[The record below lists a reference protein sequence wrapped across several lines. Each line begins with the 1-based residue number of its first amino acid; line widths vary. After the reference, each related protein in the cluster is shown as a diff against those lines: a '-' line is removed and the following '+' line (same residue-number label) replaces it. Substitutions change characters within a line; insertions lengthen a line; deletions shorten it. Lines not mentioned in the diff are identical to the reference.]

1 MKKRI
6 RHLAQQWL
14 RAARRLEQKLAGR
27 QRDQKHVRGALGEHT
42 GEWGQLGWER
52 AGRKIHL
59 WKHMGLQRR
68 SVVLGHDSTG
78 IWDVAGL
85 VLLNNGGGFWR
96 RVLVGGDGVQLPLE
110 SDRSP
115 LRIN

>member
-59 WKHMGLQRR
+59 WKHMGLQCR
-68 SVVLGHDSTG
+68 SVVHGHDPTG

>member
-1 MKKRI
+1 
-6 RHLAQQWL
+6 
-14 RAARRLEQKLAGR
+14 
-27 QRDQKHVRGALGEHT
+27 
-42 GEWGQLGWER
+42 
-52 AGRKIHL
+52 
-59 WKHMGLQRR
+59 MGLQRR